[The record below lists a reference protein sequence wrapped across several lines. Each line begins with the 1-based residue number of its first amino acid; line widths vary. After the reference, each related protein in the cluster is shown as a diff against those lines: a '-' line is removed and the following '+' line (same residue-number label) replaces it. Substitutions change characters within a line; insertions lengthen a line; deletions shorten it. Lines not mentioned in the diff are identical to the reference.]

1 MKKNI
6 TYLFFLLL
14 SFLSEAQIK
23 DLNFYIEKAK
33 TNSPLLNKIE
43 NNIKIIQAEKQK
55 IKAILRKPVI
65 SIESN
70 ILSAPIL
77 SEDTKR
83 KEFQWNAENTIN
95 YIGYDLALSN
105 GGQYIAFLS
114 ANQPLFNK
122 KRYNFY
128 LENVNLKTKINEN
141 EKILTQHELEK
152 FVTEQYI
159 LCEKYW
165 AESQIIKN
173 LHKELNKQIQ
183 ITKALVKNA
192 IYSSK
197 DIMILQ
203 IELENLNLEY
213 TKIASEYKKN
223 LLNLNQLCGIGDTS
237 FVKLKTTEIRIKK
250 DTATQSYFLLKYKLD
265 SLNILSQQNLFNLNY
280 YPRLDFFANAG
291 LNAAYLP
298 TPNRFGFSFGIRFSW
313 KIFDGDQKKIQNEIS
328 IIKLQNIEFEK
339 KQIKKNL
346 DVNKQK
352 LLNQIKYTDQQIS
365 IVQRQLEQYR
375 NLLKLYKIELQNG
388 QISTMD
394 IKNIIR
400 DFYRKKQEYL
410 NLETVKKLLI
420 VSFNYWNF

>member
-55 IKAILRKPVI
+55 IKAILREPVI

-70 ILSAPIL
+70 ILLAPIL